1 MENTIK
7 EASAYTKKMM
17 EELKKM
23 YKGKFKSPM
32 QLPKEEKG
40 KFFKHM
46 DTVWKS
52 KKESKKD
59 KKEESKIDA
68 ILLGN
73 DKLSKKVSE
82 YFQFVQDQLKQN
94 YPKDNYKSP
103 MQIKDK
109 AEQKNFFSQV
119 KQLWKKKQGESKE
132 AATVHEEYF
141 KRFSPAQLTELA
153 SALEIAK
160 GHGKMKDKVTHSQ
173 LLKALNKAL
182 DSGEV
187 KEEVVEEKK

>member
-1 MENTIK
+1 MEHSKK

-23 YKGKFKSPM
+23 YKGEFKSPM
-32 QLPKEEKG
+32 QLSKEEKS

-46 DTVWKS
+46 DKVWKS
-52 KKESKKD
+52 KKESKS
-59 KKEESKIDA
+59 EESKSKIDA

-73 DKLSKKVSE
+73 EKLSKKVSE
-82 YFQFVQDQLKQN
+82 YFKFVQDQLKQN

-109 AEQKNFFSQV
+109 KEQKNFFSQV
-119 KQLWKKKQGESKE
+119 KQLWKKKSETKE
-132 AATVHEEYF
+132 AATVHEEFF
-141 KRFSPAQLTELA
+141 KRFNKPQMAELA

-160 GHGKMKDKVTHSQ
+160 GHGKIQDKVIHSQ

-182 DSGEV
+182 DGGEV
-187 KEEVVEEKK
+187 EKEVENVKE

>member
-32 QLPKEEKG
+32 QLSKEEKG

-52 KKESKKD
+52 KKESKKE

-73 DKLSKKVSE
+73 EKLSKKISE
-82 YFQFVQDQLKQN
+82 YFKFVQDQLKQN
-94 YPKDNYKSP
+94 YPKDKYKSP

-109 AEQKNFFSQV
+109 KERDNFFSQV
-119 KQLWKKKQGESKE
+119 KNLWKKKGELK
-132 AATVHEEYF
+132 AAGKVHEEYF
-141 KRFSPAQLTELA
+141 KRFNQEHLNELT

-160 GHGKMKDKVTHSQ
+160 AHGKIKNKVIHTQ
-173 LLKALNKAL
+173 LLRALNDSL
-182 DSGEV
+182 DTKNLD
-187 KEEVVEEKK
+187 KEEK